1 MSNTKLIWIT
11 PNAEKII
18 AYCARVSSKNQDNP
32 NIEGLLKYCLKH
44 NHVSIMEMA
53 SMCIEIKTTRGISSQ
68 IIRHRSFSFQEFSTR
83 YQVIEQDLEIPNLRR
98 QDIKNRQNSISD
110 LDDGIIEELQN
121 DIIEQFKKTKY
132 LYKKLLDKGVD
143 KECARNIMPLQSP
156 TRIYMSGTLRSWLHF
171 IRVRTHPST
180 QLECRIIA
188 EEIKQI
194 FIRECPILG
203 NLI

>member
-18 AYCARVSSKNQDNP
+18 AYCARVSSKKQDNP

-110 LDDGIIEELQN
+110 LDRKSKRKRSRQCDAAPTGAIQNLHHVCETGAASTPDARHPRGCDDG
-121 DIIEQFKKTKY
+121 
-132 LYKKLLDKGVD
+132 
-143 KECARNIMPLQSP
+143 
-156 TRIYMSGTLRSWLHF
+156 
-171 IRVRTHPST
+171 
-180 QLECRIIA
+180 
-188 EEIKQI
+188 
-194 FIRECPILG
+194 REKPRLVVV
-203 NLI
+203 